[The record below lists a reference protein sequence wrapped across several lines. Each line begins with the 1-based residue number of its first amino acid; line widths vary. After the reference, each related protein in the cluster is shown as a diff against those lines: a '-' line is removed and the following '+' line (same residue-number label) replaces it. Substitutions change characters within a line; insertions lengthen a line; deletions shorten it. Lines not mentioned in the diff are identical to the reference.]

1 MALLDYFKMCISID
15 FYNNKFILI
24 GAVCEN
30 FDIKGC
36 IQKTYGDEGEEDD
49 EDDKDDE
56 DEQDEDEDE
65 DEDDEEGEDED
76 DENDEDE
83 DGDDEE
89 GEDEEYSPY
98 SSIDLDSLWMFIKN
112 SYKMNSLM
120 NASFTGGEDEDA
132 ETEYSSGLLSDH
144 AYSVLQAVDV
154 KLSKKHHVRLIK
166 IRNPHGTEDS
176 WTGMDKYQL

>member
-1 MALLDYFKMCISID
+1 MCISID
-15 FYNNKFILI
+15 FYNKKFILI
-24 GAVCEN
+24 GGVCEN
-30 FDIKGC
+30 FDIKDC

-56 DEQDEDEDE
+56 DEDEEDEDE
-65 DEDDEEGEDED
+65 DEED
-76 DENDEDE
+76 DEDE
-83 DGDDEE
+83 DEDDEE

-176 WTGMDKYQL
+176 WTGMDKYQLEL